1 MKVFKIGALLLV
13 AVVLLDGCSSTG
25 GTQGED
31 ADSAVL
37 NGEGAAGAGGPQ
49 IGKYGDGRGGA
60 YGAGGAGGAG
70 GRYGSGSGY
79 GGTGDAAL
87 NDPNSPLSKRVIY
100 FLYDS
105 SEVMPEYVNVIN
117 EHAAFLSANP
127 GRNVVLEGHADERG
141 SSEYNIALGEQRAKS
156 VAKMMQLQGV
166 SDSQIQV
173 VSFGE
178 EKPAVSGH
186 DESAYQQNR
195 RVELGYPGH

>member
-1 MKVFKIGALLLV
+1 MRMLKMVLLLV
-13 AVVLLDGCSSTG
+13 AAVFVLDGCSSKG
-25 GTQGED
+25 GVEGED
-31 ADSAVL
+31 ADAAVL
-37 NGEGAAGAGGPQ
+37 NGQVGGAGGPE

-79 GGTGDAAL
+79 GSGDAAL
-87 NDPNSPLSKRVIY
+87 DDPSSPLSKRVVY
-100 FLYDS
+100 FMYDS
-105 SEVMPEYVNVIN
+105 SEVMPEYVHVIN
-117 EHAAFLSANP
+117 DHAAFLSSNP
-127 GRNVVLEGHADERG
+127 GKTVVLEGHADERG

-195 RVELGYPGH
+195 RVELSYPGH